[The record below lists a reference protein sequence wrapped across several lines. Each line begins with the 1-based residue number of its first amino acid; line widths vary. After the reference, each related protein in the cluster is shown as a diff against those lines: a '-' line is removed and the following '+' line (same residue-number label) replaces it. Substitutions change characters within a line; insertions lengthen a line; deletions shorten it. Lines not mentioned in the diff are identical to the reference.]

1 MTIPRPMRPGG
12 DSVAPV
18 SAARKLLVANRGEIA
33 VRVFATCRRLGVGT
47 VAVTGPGDAGAMHA
61 RVADEAVEVP
71 SYLDADALVAA
82 ALATGA
88 TLVHP
93 GYGFLAESASFAE
106 TVVAAGLTWVGPPPD
121 VLRRGG
127 DKLEAKRIAA
137 SVGVPTLPT
146 GDAAELGFPLLVKA
160 AAGGGGRGMRVV
172 EHEDDLDDALES
184 AAREA
189 EAAFGDGTVYCE
201 RYLRSPR
208 HVEVQLMGDR
218 HGTVLGLGERD
229 CSVQRRHQ
237 KVVEESPPPGLSS
250 ALRERISEHAVAF
263 AGALGYES
271 AGTAEFLVEGDAVF
285 FLELNARI
293 QVEHPVTEAVTG
305 LDLVELQ
312 LRVSDGESL
321 AGLEPST
328 HGHAIEARLYAED
341 PRTFLPQPGPVR
353 RLRLPASVR
362 VDAGIEEGDEV
373 GASYD
378 PMIAKLIA
386 FGDDRDEALERLQAA
401 LAETVVEGVTTNLPF
416 LRWLVAHP
424 AFRSGDVSIDFLTR
438 YAPLSSPPRPAP
450 PGPWDAAWRL
460 NLPPAPTLVALEVEA
475 AARTGSAGAVGDG
488 RVVSPMPGKVI
499 EVRVEEG
506 DAVES
511 HQPLVVLEAMKME
524 QVVTAPYDAGIR
536 SVDVRVGDQVR
547 SGAVLVTLETA

>member
-1 MTIPRPMRPGG
+1 
-12 DSVAPV
+12 
-18 SAARKLLVANRGEIA
+18 
-33 VRVFATCRRLGVGT
+33 
-47 VAVTGPGDAGAMHA
+47 VAVTGPGDAGALHA

-71 SYLDADALVAA
+71 SYLDADALAAA

-106 TVVAAGLTWVGPPPD
+106 TVAAAGLTWVGPPPD

-146 GDAAELGFPLLVKA
+146 GDAGELGYPLLVKA

-172 EHEDDLDDALES
+172 EHEADLDDALES

-218 HGTVLGLGERD
+218 HGTVLALGERD

-237 KVVEESPPPGLSS
+237 KVIEESPPPGLSP
-250 ALRERISEHAVAF
+250 ALREGISDHAVAF
-263 AGALGYES
+263 ARALGYES

-312 LRVSDGESL
+312 LRVADGETL

-328 HGHAIEARLYAED
+328 RGHAIEARLYAED

-353 RLRLPASVR
+353 RLQLPSDIR
-362 VDAGIEEGDEV
+362 VDAGIGEGDEV

-386 FGDDRDEALERLQAA
+386 FGDDRNEALERLGAA
-401 LAETVVEGVTTNLPF
+401 LAETVVEGVTTNLAF

-424 AFRSGDVSIDFLTR
+424 AFRAGEVSIDFLTR
-438 YAPLSSPPRPAP
+438 YAPLSSSPRPAP
-450 PGPWDAAWRL
+450 SGPWDGAWRL
-460 NLPPAPTLVALEVEA
+460 NLPPAPMRVPLEVEA